1 MVRQVDVTLSRSQ
14 LASSDLGSLEK
25 ETIVVGHA
33 MEDAMLTA
41 HETGE
46 INAANASE
54 RQPVVFVHGLWLL
67 SSSWDRWRQLFE
79 DSGYTTVAP
88 SWPDDP
94 DTVEEARRHPEAFAG
109 KMVQQVTDHYHEAIA
124 ALNRKP
130 AVVGHSF
137 GGLISQKLAGE
148 GVSAVTVAIDPAP
161 FRGVLPV
168 PASSLKSSLAV
179 LSNPANRG
187 RAIALTFDQF
197 RYGWTNA
204 LDESEARELY
214 DTFHVPASAAPI
226 FQAVAANLNPFS
238 ETKVDTG
245 NPDRGPLLI
254 VGGEKDHT
262 VPPVLTRSQFKHQ
275 EKNPGLTE
283 SVELPDRGH
292 SLTIDHGWPE
302 VAETALTFIA
312 AQPVGGITERAPGVT
327 ASDR

>member
-1 MVRQVDVTLSRSQ
+1 
-14 LASSDLGSLEK
+14 
-25 ETIVVGHA
+25 
-33 MEDAMLTA
+33 MLTA

-46 INAANASE
+46 ISAANASE

-79 DSGYTTVAP
+79 DRGYTTVAP

-137 GGLISQKLAGE
+137 GGLITQKLAGE
-148 GVSAVTVAIDPAP
+148 GVSIATVAIDPAP

-197 RYGWTNA
+197 RYSWANA

-254 VGGEKDHT
+254 IGGEKDHT

-275 EKNPGLTE
+275 EKNPGVTE

-302 VAETALTFIA
+302 VAQAALTFIA
-312 AQPVGGITERAPGVT
+312 AQPLGDITERAPGVT
-327 ASDR
+327 APDR

>member
-1 MVRQVDVTLSRSQ
+1 L
-14 LASSDLGSLEK
+14 
-25 ETIVVGHA
+25 
-33 MEDAMLTA
+33 LTA

-46 INAANASE
+46 ISAANATE

-67 SSSWDRWRQLFE
+67 SSSWDRWRELFE
-79 DSGYTTVAP
+79 ASGYATVAP

-94 DTVEEARRHPEAFAG
+94 DTVEEARQHPEAFAG
-109 KMVQQVTDHYHEAIA
+109 KMVQQVTDHYHEAVA
-124 ALNRKP
+124 ALHRKP

-137 GGLISQKLAGE
+137 GGLIAQKLAGE
-148 GVSAVTVAIDPAP
+148 GVSAATVAIDPAP

-197 RYGWTNA
+197 RYGWANA

-214 DTFHVPASAAPI
+214 DTFHVPAAGAPI

-245 NPDRGPLLI
+245 NPGRGPLLI
-254 VGGEKDHT
+254 IGGEEDHT
-262 VPPVLTRSQFKHQ
+262 VPLVLTRSQFRHQ
-275 EKNPGLTE
+275 EKNPGITE
-283 SVELPDRGH
+283 SAELPGRGH
-292 SLTIDHGWPE
+292 ALVIDHGWQE
-302 VAETALTFIA
+302 VAQKALEFIA
-312 AQPVGGITERAPGVT
+312 AQVPAATAGPAQSGSRA
-327 ASDR
+327 DH

>member
-1 MVRQVDVTLSRSQ
+1 
-14 LASSDLGSLEK
+14 
-25 ETIVVGHA
+25 
-33 MEDAMLTA
+33 MLTA

-46 INAANASE
+46 IAAANASE
-54 RQPVVFVHGLWLL
+54 GQPVVFVHGLWLL
-67 SSSWDRWRQLFE
+67 SSSWDRWREVFE
-79 DSGYTTVAP
+79 EHGYATVAP

-94 DTVEEARRHPEAFAG
+94 DTVAEARRHPEVFAG
-109 KMVQQVTDHYHEAIA
+109 KMVQQVADHYQEAIA
-124 ALNRKP
+124 QLRRRP

-137 GGLISQKLAGE
+137 GGLIAQKLAGE
-148 GVSAVTVAIDPAP
+148 GFSAATVAIDPAP

-197 RYGWTNA
+197 RYGWANA
-204 LDESEARELY
+204 LDESEARGLY

-238 ETKVDTG
+238 ETKVDTK

-254 VGGEKDHT
+254 IGGEQDHT
-262 VPPVLTRSQFKHQ
+262 VPLVLTRSQFKHQ
-275 EKNPGLTE
+275 EKNPGLTQ
-283 SVELPDRGH
+283 SAELPNRGH

-302 VAETALTFIA
+302 VAQAALKFIA
-312 AQPVGGITERAPGVT
+312 GQTPGQTAGPAQDASAAGI
-327 ASDR
+327 